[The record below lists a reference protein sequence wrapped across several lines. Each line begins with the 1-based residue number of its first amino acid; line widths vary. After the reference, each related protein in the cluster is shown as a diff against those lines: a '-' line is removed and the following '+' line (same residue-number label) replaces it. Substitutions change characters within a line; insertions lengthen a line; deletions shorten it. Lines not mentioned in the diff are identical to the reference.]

1 MYISEINSY
10 LEELESN
17 LESIYQH
24 MTDNEGINLKSLIHT
39 DIKELKKYFKKKEI

>member
-1 MYISEINSY
+1 MNLLEIDKY

-17 LESIYQH
+17 LEDIYKY